1 MGTVIKTIDRDY
13 NKGAKS
19 WYDST
24 FKLLFPIEG
33 NNVAFYSSYLR
44 NRAFYKT
51 GVDLSGTLIKFKVA
65 LANNPGTE
73 LTQTQLFSAYDY
85 THKIKLD
92 VFFQREG
99 SSNNNIL
106 VKVIYATQDNTTTF
120 DYTIVSSAAIENAY
134 KVLLIDID
142 TSTLTAS
149 GTYYQRYT
157 TTQPVTSFTMNKTSS
172 AGKTFTNTTN
182 IIAVGTDSENI
193 QIELSD
199 YGRFFAMYVEIDEG
213 PIFSTR
219 IQPSSAKGAY
229 IDYSSGTVMNYI
241 GADGTNSKVGV
252 PISTCNVH
260 N

>member
-24 FKLLFPIEG
+24 FKLLLPIEG
-33 NNVAFYSSYLR
+33 SKVAFYSSYLR

-92 VFFQREG
+92 VFLQREG

-106 VKVIYATQDNTTTF
+106 VKVIYATQDSTATF

-193 QIELSD
+193 QIKLSE

-241 GADGTNSKVGV
+241 GVDGTNSKVGV